1 MNVLLNGDP
10 FTTIIGLIAQSTA
23 TANSII
29 ISGLSPSFDMNMSES
44 NEPQEDEMI
53 INICRNMNI
62 NYVFILSSPMIKN
75 WYNHRRTNWCPLGSF
90 VRLHE
95 RSLPSWFRW
104 IDWPVGR
111 RLPLIHVASCF
122 LPASSHFHPDSI
134 TFPHFVSCLYIPI
147 RWVSEC
153 VCVYSGENEI
163 CIKLQL
169 L

>member
-1 MNVLLNGDP
+1 MVVLLNGNP
-10 FTTIIGLIAQSTA
+10 FPPIIVLIAQSTA

-44 NEPQEDEMI
+44 SESQQDEMI

-62 NYVFILSSPMIKN
+62 NYVFILSIPMIKN

-95 RSLPSWFRW
+95 RSLLLRFRW
-104 IDWPVGR
+104 IGR
-111 RLPLIHVASCF
+111 SEIVSYTCRILLPPSF
-122 LPASSHFHPDSI
+122 
-134 TFPHFVSCLYIPI
+134 FPFPSRFDYISTLCLWYKCI
-147 RWVSEC
+147 RWVSAC
-153 VCVYSGENEI
+153 VCVYSGQNEI